1 MVTPVLIVGCG
12 DLGGAVAGLLNQQG
26 FAVTGVRRSRAPLA
40 TGVKLVQADITD
52 AASLQQLT
60 TVKPKIL
67 LYCVAADAQTD
78 ESYKAHYVEGLRNV
92 LAVLKPC
99 KSLRHVFFVS
109 STRVYGRQ
117 TDDWLDENSPA
128 QPSDFGGQR
137 LQEAE
142 SLLNTFDIPH
152 TILRLSGIYG
162 PGRTRLLHL
171 AMTPQAWPSNN
182 SWTNRIHR
190 DDAAA
195 FIAHCVTKVDMGE
208 VLAQV
213 YLVTDS
219 QPVPQYEVLQWLAVK
234 QGVDMTAVPIPLVAG
249 GKRLSN
255 RRMLDSG
262 FSLRYPDYQTGYG
275 QLLASESSFR
285 R

>member
-1 MVTPVLIVGCG
+1 MGTPVLIVGCG
-12 DLGGAVAGLLNQQG
+12 DLGGAVADLLNQQG
-26 FAVTGVRRSRAPLA
+26 FAVTGVRRSQASLA
-40 TGVKLVQADITD
+40 AGIRLMQADVTD
-52 AASLQQLT
+52 VASLQQLA
-60 TVKPKIL
+60 TVKPEIL

-78 ESYKAHYVEGLRNV
+78 ESYKAHYNDGLRNV

-109 STRVYGRQ
+109 STRVYGQQ
-117 TDDWLDENSPA
+117 TDDWLNENTPA
-128 QPSDFGGQR
+128 KPSDFGGQR

-162 PGRTRLLHL
+162 PGRTRLLQL
-171 AMTPQAWPSNN
+171 ARTPQAWPSNN

-195 FIAHCVTKVDMGE
+195 FIAYCIAKAE
-208 VLAQV
+208 KREELASL

-219 QPVPQYEVLQWLAVK
+219 NPVPQHEVLRWLAAK
-234 QGVDMTAVPIPLVAG
+234 QGVDMTAVPTAPVAG

-262 FSLRYPDYQTGYG
+262 FSLRYPNYQTGYDH
-275 QLLASESSFR
+275 LLASENPFR